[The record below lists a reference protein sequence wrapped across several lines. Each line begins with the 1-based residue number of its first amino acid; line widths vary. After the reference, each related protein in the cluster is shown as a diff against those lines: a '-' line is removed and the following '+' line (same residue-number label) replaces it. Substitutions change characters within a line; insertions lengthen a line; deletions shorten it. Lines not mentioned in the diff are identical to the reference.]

1 VRSYIRNNE
10 PGSWTTQVGLFGLLA
25 MSIFDRFA
33 RAAISVGHLRVILP
47 SGEELSYGDPATTQP
62 PVVPGGPCFI
72 VISTF
77 HVPGSE
83 MRCQPPSRYSV

>member
-1 VRSYIRNNE
+1 MRSYIRNNE